1 MRRAVLFMAVVAG
14 LVAAAPASAQ
24 SPAGCLNN
32 RLHLDLLKDKNLVKN
47 GDVVNYRVEIENT
60 AFGGCDV
67 SGVTIKLRFPAPD
80 GTSTGT
86 ETIVTTNAAFGFP
99 TPKLTWGPF
108 PYTVNRNA
116 GVPRLE
122 ARAFFENA
130 ILHDNVIPSD
140 LDDDNT
146 VGLIFPT
153 PGIEV
158 DKTADIKSGLAPQRV
173 TYTFKV
179 YNRTSPALT
188 LDNVTLDDDKCQN
201 VVGPVAGDDGDRRL
215 QPTEVWEYRC
225 TMDHGVGVFTNTAT
239 ACAELFVNGGPM
251 PKVCDTDDET
261 VEFTPPPGNPPAS
274 PPPAGPPAETAVKP
288 ANATQSPCTL
298 STPKGLQVRAKELT
312 SIKAT
317 VRQVDAGTTVKIT
330 LPGGKTVSAK
340 TNSKGVAILK
350 VRPPKTGTARITVAE
365 CSEVKRLT
373 VRAARK
379 TQSRRV
385 PRVTG

>member
-1 MRRAVLFMAVVAG
+1 MRRAVLISVLMVVG
-14 LVAAAPASAQ
+14 LVWAAPASAQ

-32 RLHLDLLKDKNLVKN
+32 RLNLELVKDKNLVKN
-47 GDVVNYRVEIENT
+47 GDVVNYYVEVTNT
-60 AFGGCDV
+60 GVAACDV
-67 SGVTIKLRFPAPD
+67 TSVTIKLRLPAPD

-86 ETIVTTNAAFGFP
+86 EITVVNTASYAAG
-99 TPKLTWGPF
+99 TPKQTYGPF
-108 PYTVNRNA
+108 PYTVNRNP

-122 ARAFFENA
+122 ARAFFNDA
-130 ILHDNVIPSD
+130 VLHDNVIPSD
-140 LDDDNT
+140 LDDNKT
-146 VGLIFPT
+146 IGLIFPT

-158 DKTADIKSGLAPQRV
+158 DKAANIKSGLAPQDV

-188 LDNVTLDDDKCQN
+188 LDNVTLTDDKCPN

-215 QPTEVWEYRC
+215 QPTEVWEYTC
-225 TMDHGVGVFTNTAT
+225 TMTHGVGVFTNTAS
-239 ACAELFVNGGPM
+239 ACAELILNGSPT

-261 VEFTPPPGNPPAS
+261 VEFTPPGNPPGS
-274 PPPAGPPAETAVKP
+274 PPPPPAETQVKP
-288 ANATQSPCTL
+288 ANATQAPCTL

-312 SIKAT
+312 TIKAT
-317 VRQVDAGTTVKIT
+317 VRNVDAGTVVKIS

-340 TNSKGVAILK
+340 TNSKGVATLK
-350 VRPPKTGTARITVAE
+350 VRPPKTGTARITIAE
-365 CSEVKRLT
+365 CSDVQRLT
-373 VRAARK
+373 VRPARQ